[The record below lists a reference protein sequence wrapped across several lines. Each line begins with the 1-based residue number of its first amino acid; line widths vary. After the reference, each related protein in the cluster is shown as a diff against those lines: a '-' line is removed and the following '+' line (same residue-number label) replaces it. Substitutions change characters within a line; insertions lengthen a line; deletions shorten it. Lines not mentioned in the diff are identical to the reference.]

1 MCLFYRGSITV
12 LECLF
17 CRSSTMSLQ
26 ERYHMIILQDQ
37 YYVFVI
43 QKHVYAFNFQEQYH
57 FILQDHCHYL
67 FSGAVSCSFYRSSDM
82 LILQEHY
89 GVFILQEQCVFILQE
104 QSHFTWVASSLFL
117 QNMKSSR
124 FFSMINSIEAMLPS
138 VITTL
143 KVKRYMQEQTCL

>member
-1 MCLFYRGSITV
+1 MVILQEQHVYFTGAVNKSSVSIIYILQEKCHLYFRNSIMCLFYRGSITV
-12 LECLF
+12 LKCLF

-104 QSHFTWVASSLFL
+104 QSHFT
-117 QNMKSSR
+117 
-124 FFSMINSIEAMLPS
+124 
-138 VITTL
+138 
-143 KVKRYMQEQTCL
+143 